1 MMKRTHQLRD
11 RRDERKCV
19 WESIRCNIIDCVG
32 PDSYRP
38 FSQCNVSSHFE
49 WHSDVLIKE
58 LEGELKLP
66 LLANI
71 QFYYGAIRRPPSK
84 VNTKAEFS
92 AKTIKTEPPP
102 VPPHGTITNLIN
114 RGKANVLNIDV
125 LLDRSG
131 SVIIEGPSLQLQ
143 QCNRVSLMSFS
154 FKKIVDVFFLGGGY
168 TLQDVQ
174 FLWY

>member
-1 MMKRTHQLRD
+1 M
-11 RRDERKCV
+11 
-19 WESIRCNIIDCVG
+19 
-32 PDSYRP
+32 
-38 FSQCNVSSHFE
+38 
-49 WHSDVLIKE
+49 LIKE
-58 LEGELKLP
+58 LEGELKLL

-71 QFYYGAIRRPPSK
+71 QFYYGAIRRPPSE

-92 AKTIKTEPPP
+92 TKTIKTEPPP

-154 FKKIVDVFFLGGGY
+154 FKKIVDVFLGGEY
-168 TLQDVQ
+168 MLQDVQ
-174 FLWY
+174 FL

>member
-1 MMKRTHQLRD
+1 MMKRRHQLRD

-19 WESIRCNIIDCVG
+19 WESIGRNIIDCVG

-49 WHSDVLIKE
+49 WHSDALIKA

-66 LLANI
+66 VLLWRNKTP
-71 QFYYGAIRRPPSK
+71 PPSE

-92 AKTIKTEPPP
+92 GKTIKTEPPP

-125 LLDRSG
+125 LLNRSS

-154 FKKIVDVFFLGGGY
+154 FKKIVDVCFFWGGGGY
-168 TLQDVQ
+168 TLQNVQ
-174 FLWY
+174 FLRY